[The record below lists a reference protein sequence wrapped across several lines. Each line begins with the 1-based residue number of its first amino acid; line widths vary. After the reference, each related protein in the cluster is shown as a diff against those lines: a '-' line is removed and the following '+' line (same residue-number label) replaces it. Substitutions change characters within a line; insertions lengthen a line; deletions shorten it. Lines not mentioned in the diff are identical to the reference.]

1 MTLFYLVAPALKG
14 TSEYSILLGQKG
26 NNYVREGGNRTHDQ
40 QGTLQSYSRH
50 SVLTSRDIKRVIL
63 LIGLFGHSPLGNRKF
78 SNQTRFMEASPVGR
92 FTNPSANLPLFF
104 LLKKL
109 LKKVIRENFI

>member
-40 QGTLQSYSRH
+40 QGTLQSYSRQ
-50 SVLTSRDIKRVIL
+50 SEPTSRDIKRVKYYPL
-63 LIGLFGHSPLGNRKF
+63 YGSFPRREVYQPVCKLAAFLSP
-78 SNQTRFMEASPVGR
+78 
-92 FTNPSANLPLFF
+92 
-104 LLKKL
+104 
-109 LKKVIRENFI
+109 